1 MLGAGLLML
10 IILAGCNGSNGTN
23 GAAGTNGTNGTNG
36 ANGTNGTSPPVYADE
51 ILKAANH
58 LVTTQNSDG
67 GWNWQI
73 TPNNPVTPVLPS
85 PYNTLGVTAQ
95 GVLDAYEISPQ
106 AQYLN
111 ACVNA
116 YGLMVANSTNANPS
130 VHRIR
135 GTDITFL
142 VKLSEVTGIAAYA
155 NFAKTRY
162 ESALAEFGGGNATGL
177 ASYVQGRRVGQGLPD
192 IVAWDINLY
201 VQGAIALNRYFRGQG
216 FDADAAAMAGVIYT
230 ALYVTVPPAVTPV
243 FDISS
248 MPTGTPTNDYWL
260 AVSGALEA
268 FVTTATYT
276 TESTSLI
283 TNLLTDQQ
291 QDGHFIGNGD
301 DNQTTA
307 YAVTALAKSGK
318 QIAVEKAIGYL
329 TSIQNTNGGWTE
341 VDGSEY
347 TETDSEIINAIV
359 AGITN

>member
-1 MLGAGLLML
+1 MKRFMLVAGLLML
-10 IILAGCNGSNGTN
+10 IFLAGCTGSDSTN
-23 GAAGTNGTNGTNG
+23 GAAGINGT
-36 ANGTNGTSPPVYADE
+36 NGTNGTSPPAYADE

-58 LVTTQNSDG
+58 LVNTQNSDG

-73 TPNNPVTPVLPS
+73 TPNSPVTPALPS

-95 GVLDAYEISPQ
+95 GILDAYKISPQ

-116 YGLMVANSTNANPS
+116 YGLMVTNSTNANPS

-142 VKLSEVTGIAAYA
+142 VELSEVTGTAAYA

-162 ESALAEFGGGNATGL
+162 ESTLTEFGGGNATGL
-177 ASYVQGRRVGQGLPD
+177 ATYVQGVRVGQGLPD

-201 VQGAIALNRYFRGQG
+201 VQGALALNRYFPGQG

-230 ALYVTVPPAVTPV
+230 ALYVPVLPAVTPV

-248 MPTGTPTNDYWL
+248 IPTGTPTNDYWM

-276 TESTSLI
+276 TESTSLR

-291 QDGHFIGNGD
+291 QDGYFLGNGD
-301 DNQTTA
+301 NNQTTA
-307 YAVTALAKSGK
+307 YAVTALAKAGDR
-318 QIAVEKAIGYL
+318 IAAERAIGYL
-329 TSIQNTNGGWTE
+329 ISIQNINGGWTE
-341 VDGSEY
+341 VDGYEY
-347 TETDSEIINAIV
+347 TETDSEIINGIV

>member
-1 MLGAGLLML
+1 MKRFMLVAGLLML
-10 IILAGCNGSNGTN
+10 IALTGCKGGDSTN

-36 ANGTNGTSPPVYADE
+36 TSPPVYASE

-58 LVTTQNSDG
+58 LVNTQNSDG

-73 TPNNPVTPVLPS
+73 TPNSPVTPSLPS

-95 GVLDAYEISPQ
+95 GVLDAYKISPQ
-106 AQYLN
+106 AQYLS

-116 YGLMVANSTNANPS
+116 YGLIVTNSTNANPS

-142 VKLSEVTGIAAYA
+142 VELSEVTGTAAYA

-162 ESALAEFGGGNATGL
+162 ESALTEFGGGNAKGL
-177 ASYVQGRRVGQGLPD
+177 ATYVQGVRVGQGLPD

-201 VQGAIALNRYFRGQG
+201 VQGALALNRYFPGQG
-216 FDADAAAMAGVIYT
+216 FDADAAAMTGVIYT
-230 ALYVTVPPAVTPV
+230 ALYVSVPPAMIPV

-248 MPTGTPTNDYWL
+248 KPTGTPTNDYWM
-260 AVSGALEA
+260 AVSGAVEA

-301 DNQTTA
+301 NDQTTA
-307 YAVTALAKSGK
+307 YAVTALAKAGN
-318 QIAVEKAIGYL
+318 QIAAEKAVGYL
-329 TSIQNTNGGWTE
+329 TSTQNTNGGWTE
-341 VDGSEY
+341 VDGYEY
-347 TETDSEIINAIV
+347 TETDSEINNSIV
-359 AGITN
+359 AGITY